1 MCWGVPT
8 QVEEIP
14 YESRVGEVF
23 NLRGVEEDSQVRVLE
38 MGVVSFGVVGVINQF
53 DLLDELSLGLV
64 KVGVGSVD
72 DYANGAGLGH

>member
-1 MCWGVPT
+1 
-8 QVEEIP
+8 
-14 YESRVGEVF
+14 
-23 NLRGVEEDSQVRVLE
+23 